1 MIGAAWGPRAKRGAG
16 RDRSGRPVS
25 LAATALLCA
34 AMIGGAAVAVSTAPA
49 MSAPAEREA
58 IYGAF
63 GPEGPRLREQFW
75 VLPSGDPK
83 SSLRATVF
91 RPADEQDQKK
101 DEKGATIRRPL
112 VVINHG
118 TSDATRL
125 AVAMPVYYWL
135 SRWFV
140 DRGYVVLL
148 PQRRGH
154 GATGG
159 ALAESIGSCADP
171 DHYRS
176 GLAAAD
182 DIEAATNYLSREP
195 FVAPGEAIVVGISS
209 GGWASLALASR
220 NPANVRAVI
229 NIAGGRGGRSSQNNP
244 ERAVCGEPRLIEA
257 AHAYGTTSH
266 VPTLWLY
273 ASNDSYFRPELARG
287 LATAWQDG
295 GGRAELHVFPSY
307 GADGHNLADDRAGW
321 DVWGPVVDHFLE
333 ASRDQ
338 PVAVST
344 PFSDPPPELS
354 GPQPDSVAAA
364 AVEGAS
370 EP

>member
-1 MIGAAWGPRAKRGAG
+1 MKRFGW
-16 RDRSGRPVS
+16 PVS
-25 LAATALLCA
+25 SAAKVSMRAAMASAAAAFLTITSCA
-34 AMIGGAAVAVSTAPA
+34 AAP
-49 MSAPAEREA
+49 PERAA

-75 VLPSGDPK
+75 LLPSGDPK
-83 SSLRATVF
+83 SPLRATVF
-91 RPADEQDQKK
+91 RPDEGQGEQD
-101 DEKGATIRRPL
+101 APIRRPL

-140 DRGYVVLL
+140 ERGYVVLL

-154 GATGG
+154 GATAGT
-159 ALAESIGSCADP
+159 LAESIGTCADP

-182 DIEAATNYLSREP
+182 DIEAATDYLSHEP
-195 FVAPGEAIVVGISS
+195 FIAPHEAIVVGISS

-220 NPANVRAVI
+220 NPENVRAVI
-229 NIAGGRGGRSSQNNP
+229 NIAGGRGGRPSQNNP
-244 ERAVCGEPRLIEA
+244 DRKVCGEPRLIEA
-257 AHAYGTTSH
+257 ARAYGTTAH
-266 VPTLWLY
+266 LPTLWLY
-273 ASNDSYFRPELARG
+273 ASNDRYFRPDLARG
-287 LATAWQDG
+287 LATAWQNG
-295 GGRAELHVFPSY
+295 GGKAELHIFPPY

-321 DVWGPVVDHFLE
+321 DVWGDVLDRFLE
-333 ASRDQ
+333 ASQ
-338 PVAVST
+338 AQSVAVSV
-344 PFSDPPPELS
+344 PPAAPSEK
-354 GPQPDSVAAA
+354 QPGSVAAA
-364 AVEGAS
+364 SVEVVP